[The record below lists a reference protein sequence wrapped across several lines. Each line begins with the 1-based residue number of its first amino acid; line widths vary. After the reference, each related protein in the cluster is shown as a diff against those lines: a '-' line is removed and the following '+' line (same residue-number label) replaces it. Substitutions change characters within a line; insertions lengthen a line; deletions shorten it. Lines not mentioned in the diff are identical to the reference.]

1 MSKTVESV
9 PINPSVKRPV
19 AVSALDFFTP
29 AQIPRHP
36 DQIQIPVTAEVPL
49 LCCCRKE
56 VREAVASGVQKGSGR
71 NDTAISVGLELV
83 AVERYLSEIGQPFTD
98 SARQLFRDYCQRSGM
113 TEREEEERW
122 RWCCSKNPTP
132 SCSPSGIEACIRGW
146 LKREHLSSRQSPV
159 ASRQSPVNS
168 QVAIHNN
175 LQEGENLMLQ
185 DKDKADTMQIGQ
197 DMQEIPPETALV
209 ALKLTK
215 KILETIEWQVKTNP
229 HLSKKLAIDIDKPTS
244 VEIVVDGQTAYQ
256 SIEGRKPS
264 LNSVSLEDLNVVNTA
279 LTLQE
284 GESLDPPRNLSI
296 RINDQ
301 EVLKVEQGK
310 VKLNLLSTQL
320 EQNLSGAKEN
330 NMPSQTDQQPMT
342 QIGIDSGSVAD
353 PTQLSPSTAQPV
365 QTTFDST
372 VKRMGATKSPF
383 KPLPPPSVVAKS
395 SSSRSS
401 QPLFQLSAADREKM
415 LNSGIDPTAIETQV
429 NQTLSA
435 YQSPQP
441 DLVQYV
447 PVVILA
453 EQKIDKAK
461 TQNRF
466 SQLINSISRASQKL
480 TEALKSGLDK
490 IKNAFSPSQSRSF
503 AQLQLPRSSQ
513 ESRRSDLNN
522 IAALSTA
529 QQVLHNLG
537 SLKEDGVQV
546 FTGEHYQFVQKNGSL
561 SVEAFRRGT
570 ILDWDAEAGTLKGHL
585 SQQDVEIFRG
595 FDAALSREKTN
606 VATVDRPNRERT
618 NKKEGMEIG

>member
-1 MSKTVESV
+1 
-9 PINPSVKRPV
+9 
-19 AVSALDFFTP
+19 
-29 AQIPRHP
+29 
-36 DQIQIPVTAEVPL
+36 
-49 LCCCRKE
+49 
-56 VREAVASGVQKGSGR
+56 
-71 NDTAISVGLELV
+71 
-83 AVERYLSEIGQPFTD
+83 
-98 SARQLFRDYCQRSGM
+98 
-113 TEREEEERW
+113 
-122 RWCCSKNPTP
+122 
-132 SCSPSGIEACIRGW
+132 
-146 LKREHLSSRQSPV
+146 
-159 ASRQSPVNS
+159 
-168 QVAIHNN
+168 
-175 LQEGENLMLQ
+175 MLQ

-466 SQLINSISRASQKL
+466 SQLINSISRAPHKL

-529 QQVLHNLG
+529 QQV
-537 SLKEDGVQV
+537 
-546 FTGEHYQFVQKNGSL
+546 
-561 SVEAFRRGT
+561 
-570 ILDWDAEAGTLKGHL
+570 
-585 SQQDVEIFRG
+585 
-595 FDAALSREKTN
+595 
-606 VATVDRPNRERT
+606 
-618 NKKEGMEIG
+618 